1 MHQVFWGMTCPCFFC
16 TCLDSVCEMLLQF
29 FYIAFECAPIKFV
42 ICFVCMALRGVTMQC
57 FQDVVLWTWGPHV
70 AELVRY
76 GSMLFVFGICSPRRP
91 PPVALVICNA
101 LTYFDFDMPS
111 SRVRYPRMARL
122 PDILSS
128 KIAWLLHARLLMNAV
143 RCHLPKSWWG
153 DAGSYSEFWASE
165 ATTGH

>member
-1 MHQVFWGMTCPCFFC
+1 MNQTRYAPSILRHDMSMFFC

-29 FYIAFECAPIKFV
+29 FYIAFECSPIKYV

-91 PPVALVICNA
+91 PPVALVLCNA
-101 LTYFDFDMPS
+101 LTYFDFEWLWHTFITGQVPENGAAPWHIELQDCLAAACPLVNERCSLPLAQILMGKC
-111 SRVRYPRMARL
+111 RV
-122 PDILSS
+122 I
-128 KIAWLLHARLLMNAV
+128 
-143 RCHLPKSWWG
+143 
-153 DAGSYSEFWASE
+153 
-165 ATTGH
+165 